1 MCYAILRKY
10 LKPAVRVKEAAGIKA
25 ADRTADGPVAGFVR
39 ELHKGNGKL
48 PIMMNRK
55 MKRILAAVSAA
66 AVIISSGAPSM
77 PGAQVMA
84 SEENTASVESA
95 AVNSQDDA
103 GASVGKTGAEAAA
116 ASQET
121 ESSASG
127 AAEDTVN
134 ADDQRNAAAE
144 NNLGAAETD
153 SRAAVNSGD
162 AEESGSTDSS
172 SASSESTSEY
182 NEESADAYS
191 TIDSSE
197 ESADAESAET
207 EASDAE
213 KSDVALH
220 IHYEAGEG
228 GSVTVSE
235 EEAAVSS
242 AEDEISLQGSEAVPS
257 EGYEFAG
264 WEKDD
269 AEISSEAKFT
279 PSIDLSQY
287 FEGDTALTEEADL
300 TYTAVFAVKEEKT
313 KYPAIDFGKI
323 SFEDG
328 SSVAVSAPEG
338 AFPEGTKL
346 SVTTVPAGDVLDEM
360 KEASGEEALT
370 EENVAAYDFNFY
382 TEKDGVRS
390 DGIEPLKDIRVSFEN
405 PTIEGSSPIDVYH
418 MDGESAPQKL
428 ETEKTSE
435 PSDDSA
441 KTVIETSQFSTYV
454 LMSVPAK
461 TADGPFWVDDDT
473 AVTYSTLA
481 EAVAAANEGST
492 VHMSGAIDASAVSGS
507 KVDKNITL
515 DVAADTTI
523 TGTGS
528 GNGFTLASGSKLQT
542 ADGAT
547 LTMTGFGTAL
557 TVDTGAVMTDG
568 TYVFT
573 NVNTGISLKGAMS
586 GSDQSKM
593 RVTVTAKTNAVGIDT
608 AGSDVKYKNVTL
620 IWNGGRQDG
629 WTYRNMNAENSHIE
643 IKDVWLYNSAATPL
657 NLNNCYFKISGRFGG
672 SSWRG
677 GHVLAVYEDGAEFNN
692 STVVVD
698 GSRINV
704 TNTKGL
710 TINNSTVTVQN
721 SPDGGFNVNYG
732 STLTVHN
739 SVLKAVGVG
748 KGFIA
753 AGYSNPSNLYID
765 GSSVIE
771 TAGSSSADSIGCDG
785 AFVVTGGS
793 YKVDESQLTRDE
805 LIPTNGEANG
815 NEKLTLFHLADPSVS
830 TISMVNANGTTYP
843 YPVAQANEDG
853 QKRVWG
859 PKATVVFKLN
869 NGNAT
874 FADGTTTDKTAVTIR
889 GNSLNFVKGNTDP
902 GTPVSSDEFLG
913 WYYKDSKGTEH
924 PFTMDTAVSGDTEVY
939 AKWNNISV
947 VYHNGEGQSFIQSA
961 QPGQTEMTVIGYS
974 DIVNH
979 NSGFAVQGKTFESW
993 TTAEDGT
1000 GTQYK
1005 KGDSIS
1011 FENGQTQVDLYA
1023 YYGAKQY
1030 SVRFSAGGGTFSK
1043 DSIYHNDKYFTI
1055 ETDSYG
1061 GETAVLKKT
1070 ATYGQTLHDLTD
1082 ALGLDYNQLKPDAD
1096 AVWSGYKLSDKTYWS
1111 TSAFSGD
1118 GSTVRFDD
1126 YKLWIFTYNGE
1137 NPAITDDVT
1146 WYLRWTPTAELS
1158 KLNGTI
1164 TLPADIWHGGKENGD
1179 DSTRIQSV
1187 KPGDTVTLTAAVDV
1201 KEVKEKLEAI
1211 AGSFGVG
1218 PDEYSSIAITDP
1230 KCTFSAGFDIP
1241 EGFAVPDET
1250 AIQVSADGFGSCFDV
1265 TQTKVSGRKITV
1277 TFELKSGIDNYQKL
1291 YDAVNSTGIKTALSE
1306 SDTITFTIDGLMV
1319 NGENKSDRDVL
1330 EVFGD
1335 VSGKFQA
1342 IATLD
1347 RNPDAT
1353 SQGTSYYFAFTF
1365 KPSQTES
1372 GKDSN
1377 ADSKNP
1383 ISISYRLSKTR
1394 NLILPGDIT
1403 TVGAADSRS
1412 IREVQPGG
1420 TLNYVGR
1427 LDVSSIKDQ
1436 INTMEGSEREH
1447 KIRSVT
1453 SSFRAEITLGDGL
1466 SSSAD
1471 MGSVTLT
1478 DNDLFEISGVTVE
1491 GSTVT
1496 VDMTLKNDYSSFTE
1510 LKETVDSVSDILEVT
1525 VPVNVSASLPSAAR
1539 ITSTGSLNG
1548 MFSAEVVDKKGR
1560 VLYEPSFTWK
1570 AKQAGEGTTSALGN
1584 GKDDAQ
1590 SENDNETIAYT
1601 VKTPSLYQLPGD
1613 ISILLGDGTEDTESS
1628 QIYQTR
1634 VGDTLTL
1641 IGSLDVTSIVNQL
1654 NTISS
1659 VHNDPDGSNISLTDA
1674 DGRPGVSFTFTLKA
1688 EIPEGI
1694 SMSNVKAEAVAPTFG
1709 KNAFKIKAWEVQ
1721 GRELTVNFGLA
1732 DDSIDTFDRLADVVR
1747 QVSVM
1752 KIRISGLTVTAA
1764 GQHTVRVSS
1773 LKGSFFSNASNNSK
1787 VLPFNFA
1794 WSAVQST
1801 KGKGGLLSDSLGEGK
1816 DAAQAADDNT
1826 TIAFT
1831 LDAAPLPIPVPVPV
1845 QPENR
1850 PVVPSGNSGNPTPIV
1865 VRRMTTING
1874 SGSKPATE
1882 QLPTISGSDGEE
1894 PVDQTLPTIDGSI
1907 RTGDDQNMVLW
1918 FVFMAA
1924 AGAALVAFLVR
1935 KRERNGK

>member
-1 MCYAILRKY
+1 
-10 LKPAVRVKEAAGIKA
+10 
-25 ADRTADGPVAGFVR
+25 
-39 ELHKGNGKL
+39 
-48 PIMMNRK
+48 MMNRK

-84 SEENTASVESA
+84 SEEDTASVESA

-134 ADDQRNAAAE
+134 ADDQKNAAAE
-144 NNLGAAETD
+144 NNSGAAETD
-153 SRAAVNSGD
+153 SRAVVNSGD

-182 NEESADAYS
+182 NEESADVYS

-370 EENVAAYDFNFY
+370 EENVAAYEFNFY

-405 PTIEGSSPIDVYH
+405 PAIEGSSPIDVYH
-418 MDGESAPQKL
+418 VDEESAPQKL
-428 ETEKTSE
+428 ETAETSE
-435 PSDDSA
+435 PSDDSV
-441 KTVIETSQFSTYV
+441 KTVIETAQFSTYV
-454 LMSVPAK
+454 LMSAPAEK
-461 TADGPFWVDDDT
+461 AHGPFWVDDDT

-492 VHMSGAIDASAVSGS
+492 VHMSGDIKASAVSGVVVS
-507 KVDKNITL
+507 KNITL
-515 DVAADTTI
+515 DVAGNTTI
-523 TGTGS
+523 TGQ
-528 GNGFTLASGSKLQT
+528 GNSAGFTLASGSKIKT
-542 ADGAT
+542 AERAT
-547 LTMTGFGTAL
+547 FTMTVFNTAL
-557 TVDTGAVMTDG
+557 TVDTGAVMMDG

-573 NVNTGISLKGAMS
+573 NVNTGINLKGSMS

-593 RVTVTAKTNAVGIDT
+593 HVTVSANKNAVGIDT
-608 AGSDVKYKNVTL
+608 TGSDVKYKNVTL
-620 IWNGGRQDG
+620 IWNSGRQDG

-643 IKDVWLYNSAATPL
+643 IKDVWLYNSAANPL

-672 SSWRG
+672 DSWRG
-677 GHVLAVYEDGAEFNN
+677 GHVLAVYGDGAEFNN

-704 TNTKGL
+704 IYKNGL
-710 TINNSTVTVQN
+710 TINNSTVMVQN

-732 STLTVHN
+732 STLTVHD
-739 SVLKAVGVG
+739 SVLKAENVK

-771 TAGSSSADSIGCDG
+771 TAGSSSADSIGSDG

-805 LIPTNGEANG
+805 QIPTNGEANG

-830 TISMVNANGTTYP
+830 SISMINANGGTYS
-843 YPVAQANEDG
+843 YPVEKANEDS

-874 FADGTTTDKTAVTIR
+874 FADGTTADKTGTTIR

-902 GTPVSSDEFLG
+902 GTPVSDDEFLG
-913 WYYKDSKGTEH
+913 WYYKDSQGTEH
-924 PFTMDTAVSGDTEVY
+924 RFTMDTAVTGNTEVY

-947 VYHNGEGQSFIQSA
+947 VYHNGEGQSYIQSA
-961 QPGQTEMTVIGYS
+961 QPGQTDIATLSYA
-974 DIVNH
+974 DIVNR
-979 NSGFAVQGKTFESW
+979 NSDFAVQGKTFEYW

-1000 GTQYK
+1000 GKQYK
-1005 KGDSIS
+1005 KGDAIS
-1011 FENGQTQVDLYA
+1011 FENGETQVDLYA
-1023 YYGAKQY
+1023 YYGVKQY
-1030 SVRFSAGGGTFSK
+1030 SVRFSANGGTFSEN
-1043 DSIYHNDKYFTI
+1043 SIFRNPDYFTI

-1061 GETAVLKKT
+1061 GETALLKKT
-1070 ATYGQTLHDLTD
+1070 ATYGQTLHELTE

-1096 AVWSGYKLSDKTYWS
+1096 AVRSGYKLSDKTYWS
-1111 TSAFSGD
+1111 TSAFSGE
-1118 GSTVRFDD
+1118 GSTIRFDD
-1126 YKLWIFTYNGE
+1126 YKLRIFTYNGD
-1137 NPAITDDVT
+1137 NPTITDDMT
-1146 WYLRWTPTAELS
+1146 WYLRWTPTAERS
-1158 KLNGTI
+1158 KLNRTI

-1187 KPGDTVTLTAAVDV
+1187 RPGDTVTLTAAVDV
-1201 KEVKEKLEAI
+1201 KKVKESLEAI
-1211 AGSFGVG
+1211 AGSFNVG
-1218 PDEYSSIAITDP
+1218 TNEYSSIAITDP
-1230 KCTFSAGFDIP
+1230 RCTFTAEFNIP
-1241 EGFAVPDET
+1241 GGFAVPDET
-1250 AIQVSADGFGSCFDV
+1250 AVQVSADGLGSCFDV
-1265 TQTKVSGRKITV
+1265 TKTNISGRKITV
-1277 TFELKSGIDNYQKL
+1277 TFGLKSGIDNYQKL
-1291 YDAVNSTGIKTALSE
+1291 YDAVNSTGIKTALSDGN
-1306 SDTITFTIDGLMV
+1306 DTITFTIAGLMV

-1330 EVFGD
+1330 KIAGD
-1335 VSGKFQA
+1335 VSGNFQA

-1353 SQGTSYYFAFTF
+1353 SQGQSYYFAFTF

-1394 NLILPGDIT
+1394 NLVLPGDMT
-1403 TVGAADSRS
+1403 TEGAADSRS

-1436 INTMEGSEREH
+1436 IDTMEGSEREH
-1447 KIRSVT
+1447 KIRNVK
-1453 SSFRAEITLGDGL
+1453 SSFRAVITLGDGL
-1466 SSSAD
+1466 FSNAD
-1471 MGSVTLT
+1471 TGSVTLT
-1478 DNDLFEISGVTVE
+1478 DNDLFEISGVTVD
-1491 GSTVT
+1491 GSAVT
-1496 VDMTLKNDYSSFTE
+1496 VDMTLKDDYTSFTK
-1510 LKETVDSVSDILEVT
+1510 LKETVDSVSNILEVT

-1539 ITSTGSLNG
+1539 ITSIGSLSG
-1548 MFSAEVVDKKGR
+1548 MFSAEVVDEKGK
-1560 VLYEPSFTWK
+1560 VLYEPSFTWT
-1570 AKQAGEGTTSALGN
+1570 AKQAGEGTASALGN

-1590 SENDNETIAYT
+1590 SENDNDTIAYT
-1601 VKTPSLYQLPGD
+1601 VKTPSLFRLPGD
-1613 ISILLGDGTEDTESS
+1613 ISVLEGDKEITENDA
-1628 QIYQTR
+1628 IYNTN
-1634 VGDTLTL
+1634 VGDPMVF
-1641 IGSLDVTSIVNQL
+1641 IGSLDVSSIISQID
-1654 NTISS
+1654 TISGS
-1659 VHNDPDGSNISLTDA
+1659 YGNPDNISLTDA
-1674 DGRPGVSFTFTLKA
+1674 EGKPGVTFGFTLKIKFPDGVTIA
-1688 EIPEGI
+1688 PGA
-1694 SMSNVKAEAVAPTFG
+1694 KAEAVSPTFG
-1709 KNAFKIKAWEVQ
+1709 ESAFVIRSSEMNGQ
-1721 GRELTVNFGLA
+1721 ELTVTFGLA
-1732 DDSIDTFDRLADVVR
+1732 DDSVDTFDKLSKTVH
-1747 QVSVM
+1747 QVGYSDSERVM
-1752 KIRISGLTVTAA
+1752 KIRFSGITVTGA
-1764 GQHTVRVSS
+1764 GQQTVTVES
-1773 LKGSFFSNASNNSK
+1773 LQGNFFANAKNVEGTVK
-1787 VLPFNFA
+1787 PFNFT
-1794 WSAVQST
+1794 WIGVQST
-1801 KGKGGLLSDSLGEGK
+1801 AGGLLSDILGEGK

-1831 LDAAPLPIPVPVPV
+1831 FDAAPLPIPVPVPV